1 MVGNPKRKIT
11 KEKEGEIM
19 NKKGIISTVAGLI
32 IGEAWLALC
41 DHIDGKTIEN
51 SVDALYWA
59 GAEQVGYTQT
69 RLPFTYQIWWTGCPE
84 ISGTAGLKKLVKIY
98 KKIKKSNKGKEMPDY
113 MGMSFY
119 EDVEAFEKILKK
131 NPTAPF
137 KIKNNSKEVSE

>member
-1 MVGNPKRKIT
+1 
-11 KEKEGEIM
+11 M
-19 NKKGIISTVAGLI
+19 NKKLIIGTIAELI

-69 RLPFTYQIWWTGCPE
+69 RLPFTYSIWWTGLPE
-84 ISGTAGLKKLVKIY
+84 VSGTKDLKKLVKIY
-98 KKIKKSNKGKEMPDY
+98 KKIKKSSKGKEMPEFIS
-113 MGMSFY
+113 MSFY
-119 EDVEAFEKILKK
+119 EDVDAFKKMLKK